1 MDPLSLG
8 LAVAS
13 AGSGIFSSITGNNE
27 KKSQIKAANK
37 QIKAQNQFAMQNWQY
52 NEQMRQR
59 QERQNNALYEMRKK
73 EFALQKELDLDAFK
87 EFYEDNQL
95 QFNNLVRQVRAKS
108 FQSSMKLAATQN
120 KAASSALARGAT
132 GSRVGARGGAAAL
145 LQSME
150 QASRNEQLAFAEQQ
164 ADKADIRAARKTN
177 LRIQQAFNRVGP
189 APQALP
195 VAPMPVMGQM
205 QQGPSGMGMFADIL
219 GAGISGISTYA
230 SLAAPSGTNDTGD
243 TSGLTPRADIP
254 SNELSS
260 AGQVGWPG
268 RGGMR

>member
-150 QASRNEQLAFAEQQ
+150 QASRNEQLALQNN
-164 ADKADIRAARKTN
+164 KLIRLILELLVRLTLESNKPLTVLVLL
-177 LRIQQAFNRVGP
+177 LRHYLWLLCLSWVRCNKVHLVWVCSQ
-189 APQALP
+189 
-195 VAPMPVMGQM
+195 
-205 QQGPSGMGMFADIL
+205 
-219 GAGISGISTYA
+219 
-230 SLAAPSGTNDTGD
+230 
-243 TSGLTPRADIP
+243 TS
-254 SNELSS
+254 
-260 AGQVGWPG
+260 
-268 RGGMR
+268 